1 MPAVGV
7 NTAVIRQ
14 NQILLTLRADFE
26 VWCLPG
32 GGVEAHESLAEA
44 AIRETREETGLEVRL
59 TRLVGLYSRS
69 NWLGDSL
76 HVPVFAAEIVGG
88 ELKRQESEVLE
99 LRFFPRQALPEA
111 MLLGH
116 RQRALDAL
124 DGVSGAVWMFD
135 VEWPFEAG
143 LSRAGLYA
151 LCENSGLPKAEFYA
165 RYVGRLKPGGARREL
180 GGDVP

>member
-1 MPAVGV
+1 MPHLGV
-7 NTAVIRQ
+7 NTAIIQ
-14 NQILLTLRADFE
+14 NNQILLTLRPDFE

-32 GGVEAHESLAEA
+32 GGVDGNESLAEA
-44 AIRETREETGLEVRL
+44 AMRETREETGLEVRL

-69 NWLGDSL
+69 NWLGDGL

-88 ELKRQESEVLE
+88 ALKRQESEVLE
-99 LRFFPRQALPEA
+99 LRFFSRDELPEA

-135 VEWPFEAG
+135 TEWPFEKG
-143 LSRAGLYA
+143 LTRTELYD
-151 LCENSGLPKAEFYA
+151 LCNRSGLPRAEFYE
-165 RYVGRLKPGGARREL
+165 RYVGRLKEGGERREISSQ
-180 GGDVP
+180 